1 MHRINHSSFIIH
13 LSSFRRKRFTLIE
26 LLVVIAIIAILAGM
40 LLPALNAARQK
51 AYAAS
56 CVGNFKQMGLC
67 CTSYIDDFN
76 GKFPVNYA
84 AGYGI
89 WIGRIKDYLPD
100 TFCVYTNKTY
110 PNGYCYKLGKGPA
123 KAMGCPGLLRI
134 PTSKND
140 GCYNFAIN
148 AVYFNKATK
157 GAVDAAVHIPRV
169 NKPSAL
175 MMFFEPKRDDGSGY
189 NGSNLDSSTLA
200 PGEIRRH
207 GDVMSLSFVDGHV
220 ESRVKNQIPYN
231 RQVDD
236 IFWGYDR

>member
-1 MHRINHSSFIIH
+1 MKRRNGWATTPLMPNMLSCSVGVLSPHRQRGI
-13 LSSFRRKRFTLIE
+13 
-26 LLVVIAIIAILAGM
+26 

-56 CVGNFKQMGLC
+56 CMGNFKQMGLC
-67 CTSYIDDFN
+67 STSYIDDFN
-76 GKFPVNYA
+76 GKFPIYYA
-84 AGYGI
+84 AGYDI
-89 WIGRIKDYLPD
+89 WIVRIKDYLPD
-100 TFCVYTNKTY
+100 TFCAYTSKAS
-110 PNGYCYKLGKGPA
+110 PNGYSYKLGKGPA
-123 KAMGCPGLLRI
+123 KAMGCPGLLR
-134 PTSKND
+134 TRSNSNK

-148 AVYFNKATK
+148 GVYFNKDTK
-157 GAVDAAVHIPRV
+157 GAVDGAVHIGSLK
-169 NKPSAL
+169 KPSAL
-175 MMFFEPKRDDGSGY
+175 LMFFEPKRDDGNGY
-189 NGSNLDSSTLA
+189 QGGNLDSSTLA

>member
-1 MHRINHSSFIIH
+1 MRRIIHSSAKD
-13 LSSFRRKRFTLIE
+13 LRFTLIE

-56 CVGNFKQMGLC
+56 CMGNFKQMGLC

-76 GKFPVNYA
+76 GKFPIYIDA
-84 AGYGI
+84 ANRI
-89 WIGRIKDYLPD
+89 WVVRIKDYLPD
-100 TFCVYTNKTY
+100 TFCAYTSRTS
-110 PNGYCYKLGKGPA
+110 PNGYSYKLGKGPA
-123 KAMGCPGLLRI
+123 RAMGCPGLLRI
-134 PTSKND
+134 PTSKNT

-148 AVYFNKATK
+148 GVYFNKDTK
-157 GAVDAAVHIPRV
+157 GAVDGAVHIGSLK
-169 NKPSAL
+169 KPSAL
-175 MMFFEPKRDDGSGY
+175 LMFFEPKRDDGNGY
-189 NGSNLDSSTLA
+189 QGGNLDSSTLA

-207 GDVMSLSFVDGHV
+207 GDVMSLSFADGHV

-231 RQVDD
+231 RQVDG